1 MAKILFRRNNKA
13 MKGVIL
19 SGGKGSRL
27 SPLTDNYPK
36 QLIPIAGK
44 PVLIHCIEYL
54 QNSGITEIAII
65 VSDERGFAIE
75 TELKKH
81 KLNLNIQ
88 FIYQDEPRGLAH
100 AVGLAREFTKDE
112 DFIVL
117 LGDNLFDK
125 RLMTLIQ
132 DFYSN
137 KSDTLI
143 LLKDVTHP
151 YNFGV
156 VRFDKNG
163 QAVELVE
170 KPKHFVSN
178 YAIVGVYIFNKKI
191 YEAIDLI
198 KPSPRGELEITDAIA
213 LQVSSN
219 HKVQTN
225 ILDSYWYD
233 TGTREGLL
241 DANCRMLLSK
251 KIFEAKDTNI
261 DSSYMFGNISC
272 GEKTQINKS
281 NLMGPIFI
289 GKNVKIINSTI
300 GPYSSIGDNCIIENS
315 EVQSSIIMHSTEIFD
330 SKTVGTVVFKDTV
343 MDKNPMVYNE
353 LVVKKIPG
361 FMPKVSYKTSI
372 L

>member
-1 MAKILFRRNNKA
+1 

-44 PVLIHCIEYL
+44 PVLVHCIEYL
-54 QNSGITEIAII
+54 QNAGINEIAII
-65 VSDERGFAIE
+65 VSDERGFLIE
-75 TELKKH
+75 KEMRNH
-81 KLNLNIQ
+81 AVNANIQ
-88 FIYQDEPRGLAH
+88 YIYQDEPRGLAH
-100 AVGLAREFTKDE
+100 AVGLARDFTKDD

-125 RLMTLIQ
+125 RLSSLIQ
-132 DFYSN
+132 DFYGS
-137 KSDTLI
+137 KSDSLI

-156 VRFDKNG
+156 VRFDEQGK
-163 QAVELVE
+163 AVELVE

-191 YEAIDLI
+191 YQSIDTI
-198 KPSPRGELEITDAIA
+198 KPSERGELEITDAIA
-213 LQVSSN
+213 LQVSN
-219 HKVQTN
+219 GLQVKTN

-251 KIFEAKDTNI
+251 KIIENKDAKI
-261 DSSYMFGNISC
+261 DCSYMFGNISC
-272 GEKTQINKS
+272 GEKSSITKS

-289 GKNVKIINSTI
+289 GKNVRIINSTI
-300 GPYSSIGDNCIIENS
+300 GPYTSIGDNCTIENS
-315 EVQSSIIMHSTEIFD
+315 EVQSSIIMHSTEILD
-330 SKTVGTVVFKDTV
+330 SRTIGTVVFKDTL
-343 MDKNPMVYNE
+343 MNKNPMIFNE
-353 LVVKKIPG
+353 LIAKKIPG
-361 FMPKVSYKTSI
+361 FMPAPNVKANI

>member
-1 MAKILFRRNNKA
+1 

-19 SGGKGSRL
+19 AGGKGSRL

-36 QLIPIAGK
+36 QLIPIAGQ
-44 PVLIHCIEYL
+44 PVLVHCIEYL
-54 QNSGITEIAII
+54 QNAGITDIAII
-65 VSDERGFAIE
+65 VSDERGYQIE
-75 TELKKH
+75 TELKNH

-100 AVGLAREFTKDE
+100 AVGLARDFTKED

-125 RLMTLIQ
+125 RLMSLIN
-132 DFYSN
+132 DFYSH
-137 KSDTLI
+137 KADTLI

-156 VRFDKNG
+156 VKFDEHGK
-163 QAVELVE
+163 AVELVE

-191 YEAIDLI
+191 YESIDTI
-198 KPSPRGELEITDAIA
+198 KPSLRGELEITDAIA
-213 LQVSSN
+213 MQVSTGK
-219 HKVQTN
+219 KVQTN

-251 KIFEAKDTNI
+251 KIVENKNTNI
-261 DSSYMFGNISC
+261 DASYMFGHISC
-272 GEKTQINKS
+272 EEKSSISKS

-300 GPYSSIGDNCIIENS
+300 GPYTSIGDNCVIENS
-315 EVQSSIIMHSTEIFD
+315 EVQSSIIMHSTEILD
-330 SKTVGTVVFKDTV
+330 SRTIGTVVFKDTV
-343 MDKNPMVYNE
+343 MNKNSMVFNE

-361 FMPKVSYKTSI
+361 FMPALNLKTNI

>member
-1 MAKILFRRNNKA
+1 

-36 QLIPIAGK
+36 QLIPIAGR
-44 PVLIHCIEYL
+44 PVLMHCIEYL
-54 QNSGITEIAII
+54 QNAGITEIAII
-65 VSDERGFAIE
+65 VGDDKGHIIE
-75 TELKKH
+75 NEVRRQN
-81 KLNLNIQ
+81 LNLSIQ

-100 AVGLAREFTKDE
+100 AVGLARDFTKDD

-125 RLMTLIQ
+125 RLQSLIQ
-132 DFYSN
+132 EFYAN
-137 KSDTLI
+137 KADTLI

-156 VRFDKNG
+156 VRFDNSGK
-163 QAVELVE
+163 AVELVE

-178 YAIVGVYIFNKKI
+178 YAIVGVYIFNQQI
-191 YEAIDLI
+191 YQAIDAI
-198 KPSPRGELEITDAIA
+198 EPSARGEYEITDAIA
-213 LQVSSN
+213 WQVSRGIR
-219 HKVQTN
+219 VQTN

-241 DANCRMLLSK
+241 DANCRMLLARKSV
-251 KIFEAKDTNI
+251 EAIDTKVE
-261 DSSYMFGNISC
+261 SSYLFGKVSS
-272 GEKTQINKS
+272 GEKSLITKS

-300 GPYSSIGDNCIIENS
+300 GPYTSIGDNCVIENS
-315 EVQSSIIMHSTEIFD
+315 EVQSSIVMHNTEIID
-330 SKTVGTVVFKDTV
+330 SQTVGTVVFKESLINKV
-343 MDKNPMVYNE
+343 PMTINE
-353 LVVKKIPG
+353 LVMRKFPG
-361 FMPKVSYKTSI
+361 FMPGAHYKSA